1 MKWCVSNLEHTITGM
16 IQETGAIKGA
26 EMVVATHVKPL
37 HEVFCVRITAET
49 RTRSFIKAIAHSSH
63 VYAATINYVDVIFL
77 FSSLMF
83 FAEFFWSWLNR
94 WQH

>member
-1 MKWCVSNLEHTITGM
+1 MCASNLEHTITGM

-26 EMVVATHVKPL
+26 EMVLAAHVKPL
-37 HEVFCVRITAET
+37 HEEFCVRVTADT

-63 VYAATINYVDVIFL
+63 VYAATINYVDVTFL
-77 FSSLMF
+77 FSSLM
-83 FAEFFWSWLNR
+83 FFWSWLNR